1 MKNGFFITQAQ
12 MKYSQYLALKKKTNI
27 LDQITKADNF
37 EKLRN
42 QLVQDKEFKRK
53 LTLCIDLENV
63 FLARIDLNDD

>member
-1 MKNGFFITQAQ
+1 